1 MRLSGS
7 GAGQNG
13 HANLAADVSVSGVA
27 TSTATAPTVVYKLRC
42 EMAHK
47 NMYLK
52 DNDPTIRRAHRPMLL
67 LPNPGAGSQ
76 HAVAAAMQVRRVCT
90 CVPWVPPSA
99 CLSIHMS
106 LPLLMPLARPPPRCD
121 THSRLVSHTP
131 RTSPLFCLLPPSLP
145 LRPWAS

>member
-27 TSTATAPTVVYKLRC
+27 TSTAAAPTVVYKLRC

-76 HAVAAAMQVRRVCT
+76 HAVAAAMQVRCVRAWRACHGCPPVPACPHT
-90 CVPWVPPSA
+90 CP
-99 CLSIHMS
+99 CLSSCPQAVLHPA
-106 LPLLMPLARPPPRCD
+106 L
-121 THSRLVSHTP
+121 TP
-131 RTSPLFCLLPPSLP
+131 T
-145 LRPWAS
+145 